1 MKLFPSNAL
10 KLLLKYVIK
19 SKTRENRHSRDRQPY
34 YAAAAN
40 SNELCHDLMLPDPAP
55 EMRGHRFARSPSHPP
70 QSVAT
75 DRQARFNEGETM
87 HGKAVFPRFH
97 PVPVISNQNHVS
109 PTPSVPNRYLP
120 LRYGVVY
127 LSSCVKTKQP
137 ELLPTIT
144 R

>member
-70 QSVAT
+70 QSVVT

-87 HGKAVFPRFH
+87 HGKAVFPSSSNFESKSRFTYTVYAK
-97 PVPVISNQNHVS
+97 PI
-109 PTPSVPNRYLP
+109 PTGAVRC
-120 LRYGVVY
+120 G
-127 LSSCVKTKQP
+127 
-137 ELLPTIT
+137 
-144 R
+144 